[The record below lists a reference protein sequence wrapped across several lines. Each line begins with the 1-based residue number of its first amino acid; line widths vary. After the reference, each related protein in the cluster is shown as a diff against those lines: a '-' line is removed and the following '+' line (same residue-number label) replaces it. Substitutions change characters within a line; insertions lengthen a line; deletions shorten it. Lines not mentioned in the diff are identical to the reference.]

1 MKETHQDL
9 GKLIREYRT
18 KANLTQL
25 DLANKLGYESTQFVS
40 LFERGLSKIPLNVL
54 GQLIV
59 ILGIPEKKVMDTLVK
74 AYESNLKSEIL
85 QGKKI
90 AKIHA

>member
-1 MKETHQDL
+1 MRETHQDL
-9 GKLIREYRT
+9 GKLIREYRV

-25 DLANKLGYESTQFVS
+25 DLANNLGYESTQFVS

-59 ILGIPEKKVMDTLVK
+59 ILGIPEKKVMETLLK
-74 AYESNLKSEIL
+74 AFETNLRSEIH
-85 QGKKI
+85 QGKKT
-90 AKIHA
+90 AKING